1 MPKVTQSAPIF
12 TKNSILQ
19 ITTQEQSDVTHFNYM
34 AESEAVKNPYQH
46 VSFNSKKSR
55 LTVVRY

>member
-19 ITTQEQSDVTHFNYM
+19 ITTQEQSDVTHWLYGGERGIRTPGRFPVNGFQ
-34 AESEAVKNPYQH
+34 VLCH
-46 VSFNSKKSR
+46 F
-55 LTVVRY
+55 L